1 MEFGRQMFQ
10 TTVIRAD
17 HAIAAST
24 LRRSSANKVIAISEW
39 HVQEDDVEV
48 KVEKDEHNWEPGR
61 KVPTVISTPAQRD
74 TETFQKI

>member
-24 LRRSSANKVIAISEW
+24 LRRPSATKVIAISEW
-39 HVQEDDVEV
+39 HVQQDDVEV
-48 KVEKDEHNWEPGR
+48 KVEKDEYNWEPGCKYR
-61 KVPTVISTPAQRD
+61 LICRVTSTSCIKRY
-74 TETFQKI
+74 